1 MIGGIIFART
11 SSTRLPSKIVKKIQN
26 RTILEHIIKRI
37 KKSNLE
43 KIILATTENEIDDEL
58 VEIAKSNNI
67 EYFRGSENDVLDRC
81 YRTAKMFSID
91 PIVRITG
98 DDPIKDPSIIDQAIK
113 IYNNSAPKFDLVCNT
128 LNPTFPEGLD
138 VELFSFNT
146 LETIWQNAKNQDDR
160 EHVTKYIYEHSNE
173 FNIFNFENPKNLSN
187 IRLTLDTEE
196 DFELI
201 KSIYDALFP
210 SKPIFSW
217 NDVVSFL
224 QSNPHLLE
232 INKDIKKSGRYQ
244 SENN

>member
-11 SSTRLPSKIVKKIQN
+11 SSTRLPSKILKKIQN
-26 RTILEHIIKRI
+26 RTILEHIIERI

-43 KIILATTENEIDDEL
+43 KIILATTENKIDDEL
-58 VEIAKSNNI
+58 VAIAKNNNI

-81 YRTAKMFSID
+81 YRAAKMFSID
-91 PIVRITG
+91 PVVRITG

-113 IYNNSAPKFDLVCNT
+113 IYNKSTPKFDLVCNT

-138 VELFSFNT
+138 VELFSFNA
-146 LETIWQNAKNQDDR
+146 LEIVWQNAKNQDDR
-160 EHVTKYIYEHSNE
+160 EHVTKYIYEHSRE
-173 FNIFNFENPKNLSN
+173 FKIFNFENTKNLSN

-210 SKPIFSW
+210 MDAS
-217 NDVVSFL
+217 
-224 QSNPHLLE
+224 LLDFRLNE
-232 INKDIKKSGRYQ
+232 K
-244 SENN
+244 

>member
-1 MIGGIIFART
+1 MLGEFLG
-11 SSTRLPSKIVKKIQN
+11 LMKLSKKGANMLRNRYEELEKSLISEFNEN
-26 RTILEHIIKRI
+26 RTFAFGYIVDIIQDMI
-37 KKSNLE
+37 NQGTVVNSVEISGNWC
-43 KIILATTENEIDDEL
+43 EIDTLQD
-58 VEIAKSNNI
+58 
-67 EYFRGSENDVLDRC
+67 LD
-81 YRTAKMFSID
+81 
-91 PIVRITG
+91 
-98 DDPIKDPSIIDQAIK
+98 
-113 IYNNSAPKFDLVCNT
+113 
-128 LNPTFPEGLD
+128 
-138 VELFSFNT
+138 
-146 LETIWQNAKNQDDR
+146 NAKNKFSQLKFLR
-160 EHVTKYIYEHSNE
+160 
-173 FNIFNFENPKNLSN
+173 FNIFNFENSKNLSN